1 MSPRI
6 GVDPT
11 IAILMATKNGSRFL
25 KEQLDSIQNQTFK
38 NWRLIVSDDGST
50 DNTLEIL
57 NSYQSVWG
65 EEKLE
70 IRQGPMCGFAMN
82 FLSLASDSSI
92 KADFFAF
99 CDQDDVWL
107 PPKIAVGIK
116 SITQSSDSQN
126 LPFLYC
132 GRTTYTTESLEPYGQ
147 SPLFSFPPSF
157 RNALV
162 QSIAGGNTMIFNRK
176 TKYLLEGAGLVDIP
190 SHDWWCYLLVTA
202 VGGITF
208 YDSKPQILYRQHTNA
223 SVGESQSLGSRFKR
237 ISMLFAGR
245 FKDWNNTNIAAL
257 KPLKA
262 GFTNENKLLFDL
274 FTKMHSSTLRD
285 RIRLFGVIGLYR
297 QTRFGTLSLI
307 AATVINL
314 I

>member
-1 MSPRI
+1 MRVEKRS
-6 GVDPT
+6 V
-11 IAILMATKNGSRFL
+11 AILMATKNGGAYL
-25 KEQLDSIQNQTFK
+25 KQQLDSIQNQTFK

-50 DNTLEIL
+50 DNTLEVL

-65 EEKLE
+65 KEKLE
-70 IRQGPMCGFAMN
+70 IRQGPMFGYAMN
-82 FLSLASDSSI
+82 FLSLASDPSI

-107 PPKIAVGIK
+107 PPKISVGIE
-116 SITQSSDSQN
+116 SINQLSDSQN

-162 QSIAGGNTMIFNRK
+162 QSIAGGNTMIFNGK
-176 TKYLLEGAGLVDIP
+176 TKQLLEAAGLVDIP
-190 SHDWWCYLLVTA
+190 SHDWWCYLLVSA
-202 VGGITF
+202 FGGIVF
-208 YDSKPQILYRQHTNA
+208 YDTDPQILYRQHKGA
-223 SVGESQSLGSRFKR
+223 LVGENQSLASRLNR
-237 ISMLFAGR
+237 LNLMLAGR
-245 FKDWNNTNIAAL
+245 FRDWSNKNIAAL
-257 KPLKA
+257 KSIHTDLTA
-262 GFTNENKLLFDL
+262 DNKWLLDL
-274 FTKMHSSTLRD
+274 FIKMRTATLRD

-297 QTRFGTLSLI
+297 QTKLGTLSLFI
-307 AATVINL
+307 ALMIGL